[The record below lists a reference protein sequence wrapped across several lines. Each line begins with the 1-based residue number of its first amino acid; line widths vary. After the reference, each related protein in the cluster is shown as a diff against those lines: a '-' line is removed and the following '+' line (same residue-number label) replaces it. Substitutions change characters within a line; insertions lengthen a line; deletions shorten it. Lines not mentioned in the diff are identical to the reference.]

1 VPIIS
6 IFFGIVIRIY
16 HREHPPPHFHASYQG
31 FEALIVIETGEVL
44 AGSLPKRALRIVQD
58 WAARHREEL
67 LANWQR
73 GVDLLPM
80 EMIPGA
86 DLDD

>member
-1 VPIIS
+1 M
-6 IFFGIVIRIY
+6 Y
-16 HREHPPPHFHASYQG
+16 HNDHAPPHFHASYQG
-31 FEALIVIETGEVL
+31 FEALVRIADGSVM
-44 AGSLPKRALRIVQD
+44 AGSLPKKALRIVQD
-58 WAARHREEL
+58 WAAAHEAEL

-80 EMIPGA
+80 EMIVGA

>member
-1 VPIIS
+1 MPIIS
-6 IFFGIVIRIY
+6 IFFGLVIRMY
-16 HREHPPPHFHASYQG
+16 HNDHSPPHFPASYQG
-31 FEALIVIETGEVL
+31 FEALIAIGDGSVM
-44 AGSLPKRALRIVQD
+44 AGSLPRKVLRIVVD
-58 WAARHREEL
+58 WADRHRDEL
-67 LANWQR
+67 LDNWQR

>member
-1 VPIIS
+1 MPIVS
-6 IFFGIVIRIY
+6 IFFGIVIRMF
-16 HREHPPPHFHASYQG
+16 HREHGPPHFHASYQG
-31 FEALIVIETGEVL
+31 FEALIAIEDGRVL
-44 AGSLPKRALRIVQD
+44 AGSLPRRALRIVQE
-58 WAARHREEL
+58 WAAGHQEEL
-67 LANWQR
+67 SANWQK